1 MGLLS
6 LLQRPTGESGRAT
19 VDSGSVE
26 DLRQRA
32 RRRLIGAAVLVV
44 IGVVGFPLLFDSTPR
59 PVAVDVPIEIPGKD
73 RVAPLVPP
81 KPSVA
86 SGTVMS
92 PKSPPAVAESAAEAP
107 REPAASTALPAEP
120 RTATAAALPPSQKP
134 TDALA
139 KPLDTPVD
147 KPAVKPQAAAVEEAR
162 AQAALDARPSP
173 APAAGIAKA
182 PSADAR
188 FVVQVGAFSDAAL
201 ARDARARVEKLG
213 LSSYTQVVE
222 TAAGPRTRV
231 RVGPFSDRSEADRA
245 AVQIKQSGLPA
256 AVLTL

>member
-6 LLQRPTGESGRAT
+6 FLQRPAGAPGRAT
-19 VDSGSVE
+19 ADSGSVE

-32 RRRLIGAAVLVV
+32 RRRLIGAAVLVA

-59 PVAVDVPIEIPGKD
+59 PVAVDVPIEIPGKE

-81 KPSVA
+81 KPSVS

-92 PKSPPAVAESAAEAP
+92 PKPVPPAAETAVEAP
-107 REPAASTALPAEP
+107 REPAASAALPADSKP
-120 RTATAAALPPSQKP
+120 SPVAALPPSPKP
-134 TDALA
+134 DTVA
-139 KPLDTPVD
+139 KPLFTPTE
-147 KPAVKPQAAAVEEAR
+147 KPVAKPPASAVEEAR

-173 APAAGIAKA
+173 APAAGVAKA
-182 PSADAR
+182 QSADAR

-231 RVGPFSDRSEADRA
+231 RVGPFSDRGEADRTA
-245 AVQIKQSGLPA
+245 AQIKQSGLPA
-256 AVLTL
+256 AVLSL

>member
-6 LLQRPTGESGRAT
+6 FLQRPAGAPGRAT

-32 RRRLIGAAVLVV
+32 RRRLIGAAMLVA

-59 PVAVDVPIEIPGKD
+59 PVAVDVPIEIPGKE

-81 KPSVA
+81 KSSVS
-86 SGTVMS
+86 SGTVMA
-92 PKSPPAVAESAAEAP
+92 PKPVPPAAETAVEAP
-107 REPAASTALPAEP
+107 REPAASAVLPADSKP
-120 RTATAAALPPSQKP
+120 SPVAALPPSPKP
-134 TDALA
+134 DTVA
-139 KPLDTPVD
+139 KPLSTPTE

-173 APAAGIAKA
+173 APAAGVAKA
-182 PSADAR
+182 QSADAR

-231 RVGPFSDRSEADRA
+231 RVGPFSDRGEADRTA
-245 AVQIKQSGLPA
+245 AQIKQSGLPA
-256 AVLTL
+256 AVLSL

>member
-6 LLQRPTGESGRAT
+6 FLQRPAGAPGRAT
-19 VDSGSVE
+19 ADSGSVE

-32 RRRLIGAAVLVV
+32 RRRLIGAAVLVA

-59 PVAVDVPIEIPGKD
+59 PVAVDVPIEIPGKE
-73 RVAPLVPP
+73 RVTPLVPP
-81 KPSVA
+81 KPSVS

-92 PKSPPAVAESAAEAP
+92 PKPVPSATEAAAEAP
-107 REPAASTALPAEP
+107 REPASSTVPPVDPKPAP
-120 RTATAAALPPSQKP
+120 VAALPPSLKP
-134 TDALA
+134 ADPVA
-139 KPLDTPVD
+139 KPLTTPTE
-147 KPAVKPQAAAVEEAR
+147 KPVAKPQATAAEEAR

-173 APAAGIAKA
+173 APAAGVAKA
-182 PSADAR
+182 QSADAR

-231 RVGPFSDRSEADRA
+231 RVGPFSDRGEADRTA
-245 AVQIKQSGLPA
+245 AQIKQSGLPA
-256 AVLTL
+256 AVLSL